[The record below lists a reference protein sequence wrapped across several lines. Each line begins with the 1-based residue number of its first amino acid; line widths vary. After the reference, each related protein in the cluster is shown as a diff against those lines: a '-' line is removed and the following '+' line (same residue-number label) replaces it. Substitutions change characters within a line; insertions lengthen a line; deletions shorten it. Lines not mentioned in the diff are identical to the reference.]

1 MLEARKISKAYHRKP
16 ILQDVDFTLEP
27 GQLLGVAGHN
37 GSGKSTLLS
46 IIAQIL
52 LPDAGEVLYD
62 GARMTGNRTLSSSIL
77 GYVPQENSLLE
88 DLTVKETI
96 EFWQKVYRLPMSK
109 SFAPSS
115 PAMMLGLDGIRRKR
129 IAHLSGGMQKRVSI
143 AIALMRQPRILLL
156 DEALSSLDRSFRQ
169 ALEHHLVDF
178 CRLGG
183 SILYCS
189 HEINEL
195 IGFCGRILVLRQG
208 KKVFDGETADF
219 PTETAA
225 LDAILNP

>member
-1 MLEARKISKAYHRKP
+1 MLEARKISKVYHRKP

-62 GARMTGNRTLSSSIL
+62 GARMTGNRTLSSAIL

-96 EFWQKVYRLPMSK
+96 EFWQKVYRLPKGK

-169 ALEHHLVDF
+169 ALEHHLIDF
-178 CRLGG
+178 CRQGG